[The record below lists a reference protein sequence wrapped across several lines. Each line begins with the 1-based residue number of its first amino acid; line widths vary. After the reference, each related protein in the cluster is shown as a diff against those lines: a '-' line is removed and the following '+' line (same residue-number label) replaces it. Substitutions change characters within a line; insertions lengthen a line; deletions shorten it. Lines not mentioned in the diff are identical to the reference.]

1 MEPTGRTPP
10 DLPSSSP
17 GPDRPTGRWEP
28 GVRTRFALV
37 GGGLMLLFCATL
49 LGLREL
55 ERRKVAGLVAEA
67 QRDASRQVE
76 RLLALDGFAVRQ
88 LVQELAQ
95 GGLGSRIG
103 REPEAGLRE
112 LAVAHGAD
120 AVWLVDATGQVERGV
135 SAAGAAPA
143 PPLPVA
149 AAAAPGSRRF
159 FAEDAE
165 GLVELLGAPRP
176 TSEGGGWVLAA
187 RRWNDV
193 RLAAL
198 VRNLECEVDLLP
210 GNAVV
215 APVAATE
222 GFQVVVPLTGPRGE
236 PVRLLRAVRRDSG
249 IPQALHSDATLV
261 RLFVVFGG
269 LLLVALGWAVHRWV
283 LRPLDRL
290 GASLAREDAAPL
302 QDLAAGPEFARLAR
316 LAQDSFTRNA
326 ALRREIEER
335 QRAERELEAAQ
346 ENLRQ
351 SIEVR
356 TRLARNLH
364 DTVIQSIYATGLGLE
379 SARGEITA
387 DPAAAAARLA
397 HCRANLND
405 AIREVRGFINDLEPE
420 SLRRQP
426 FAQALR
432 SLAFTMQSLWV
443 ANITV
448 ELDEP
453 LAARFTPA
461 QETHVLQIVREGIS
475 NALRHGEATRVL
487 IRLQADGDG
496 RNLLVKV
503 QDNGRGFD
511 AARRAGTGRGL
522 VNMTSRAQE
531 LGGSLRL
538 QTAPGEGTTLVLRL
552 PLLPRP

>member
-1 MEPTGRTPP
+1 
-10 DLPSSSP
+10 
-17 GPDRPTGRWEP
+17 
-28 GVRTRFALV
+28 
-37 GGGLMLLFCATL
+37 MLIFCVTL

-55 ERRKVAGLVAEA
+55 ERRKVAGLVADA
-67 QRDASRQVE
+67 QRDAGRQIE
-76 RLLALDGFAVRQ
+76 RLLVVDGFAVRQ
-88 LVQELAQ
+88 LVQDFAR
-95 GGLGSRIG
+95 GGLAARIG
-103 REPEAGLRE
+103 SEGEAGLRE
-112 LAVAHGAD
+112 LVAAHGVD
-120 AVWLVDATGQVERGV
+120 ALWLVNAAGQVERGV
-135 SAAGAAPA
+135 TASGAVLP

-165 GLVELLGAPRP
+165 GVVELLGAPLP
-176 TSEGGGWVLAA
+176 ESEGGGWVLAA
-187 RRWNDV
+187 RRWNDG
-193 RLAAL
+193 RLGAL
-198 VRNLECEVDLLP
+198 ARSLECEVDLLP
-210 GNAVV
+210 GDAAV
-215 APVAATE
+215 APLPARA
-222 GFQVVVPLTGPRGE
+222 GIQVVVPLAGPQGE
-236 PVRLLRAVRRDSG
+236 PVRLLRVVRRGDG
-249 IPQALHSDATLV
+249 IPEALHSDATLV

-269 LLLVALGWAVHRWV
+269 LLLVTLGFAVHSWV

-290 GASLAREDAAPL
+290 GASLAREDPALL
-302 QDLAAGPEFARLAR
+302 QGIAAGPEYDRLAR
-316 LAQDSFTRNA
+316 LVRDSFSRHD
-326 ALRREIEER
+326 ALRREIAER

-351 SIEVR
+351 SLEVR

-379 SARGEITA
+379 SARGEITS

-397 HCRANLND
+397 HCRVNLND

-453 LAARFTPA
+453 LAARFTAA

-496 RNLLVKV
+496 RNILVKV
-503 QDNGRGFD
+503 QDDGRGFD

-522 VNMTSRAQE
+522 LNMTSRAQE

-538 QTAPGEGTTLVLRL
+538 QTEPGEGTTLVLRVPL
-552 PLLPRP
+552 PALP